1 MINKQKEPLVREIIA
16 SFTKL
21 AQRIQENDD
30 EEHQW
35 LIQHCDTPALIDI
48 IKEMSVTMLHVLDA
62 VGKLEPVNGITISKR
77 FGIPKGSV
85 SKITKK
91 LATLGLIQTES
102 LPGNKKEIIYRT
114 TSLGLELYHLHAQ
127 LDGIMEERTF
137 RVMDKYDADQL
148 RFITTFLQDLMQSSW
163 IEQEQTAA
171 LITKPQDP
179 VK

>member
-1 MINKQKEPLVREIIA
+1 MINKQKEPFVREIIA

-21 AQRIQENDD
+21 AQRVQENDD

-35 LIQHCDTPALIDI
+35 LIQHCSNPALIDI
-48 IKEMSVTMLHVLDA
+48 IKEMTVMMLHVLDA

-77 FGIPKGSV
+77 FDIPKGSV

-91 LATLGLIQTES
+91 LITLGLIQTES

-114 TSLGLELYHLHAQ
+114 TSLGLELFHLHAQ
-127 LDGIMEERTF
+127 LDRHLEEHTF

-148 RFITTFLQDLMQSSW
+148 RFVSTFLQDLMQTSW
-163 IEQEQTAA
+163 IEQEQPPAP
-171 LITKPQDP
+171 IKKPQDP